1 MAATSPELYARGLL
15 QAFLVD
21 VLTELLAEAL
31 RRADEAGQPF
41 SAGQRNALMAASLAV
56 LRDPI

>member
-21 VLTELLAEAL
+21 VLAELLAEAL
-31 RRADEAGQPF
+31 RRADEAGQPL
-41 SAGQRNALMAASLAV
+41 SEKQRNALMAASLAV
-56 LRDPI
+56 LRDRV

>member
-31 RRADEAGQPF
+31 RRADEAGQPL
-41 SAGQRNALMAASLAV
+41 SAGQRNALLAASLAV
-56 LRDPI
+56 LRDRT